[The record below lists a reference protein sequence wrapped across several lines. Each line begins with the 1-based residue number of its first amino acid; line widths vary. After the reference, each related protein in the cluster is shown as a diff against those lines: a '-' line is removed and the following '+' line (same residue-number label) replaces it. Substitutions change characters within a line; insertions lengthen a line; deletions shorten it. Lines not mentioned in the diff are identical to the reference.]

1 MVQNEVA
8 RFFMAHV
15 VQRNDKEAPEFMARP
30 AALHPISASALAI
43 ANIRCTA
50 AAALVGRLV
59 IRYGQTRAQKLA
71 KSTNREHWIQRITF
85 AAETNAACSRGS
97 SDITHTHTHT
107 HTHRRSAS
115 QYLLRWLT
123 SPAYTVNGTAPQYLV
138 AHCVLHSANTL
149 HVNNALHSIR
159 RNCIMSG

>member
-107 HTHRRSAS
+107 QTLSI
-115 QYLLRWLT
+115 T
-123 SPAYTVNGTAPQYLV
+123 IPSPLANITGL
-138 AHCVLHSANTL
+138 HCERYCPSISGRALCPTL
-149 HVNNALHSIR
+149 CEYSTR
-159 RNCIMSG
+159 E